1 MGTEQ
6 DDPPGPTHRSEATGA
21 RIDPDLDPVTNPAD
35 PVCQAPDEVEDPSRH
50 LWPSHVPQ
58 LLIARADR
66 RRHATVERA
75 LRLHRHATHR
85 DAWSRRYGYHAARA
99 TGGHT

>member
-6 DDPPGPTHRSEATGA
+6 GHPPGPAHRSEATGA
-21 RIDPDLDPVTNPAD
+21 RIDPDPDPVTNPAD
-35 PVCQAPDEVEDPSRH
+35 QVWQATDEVEGPSRP
-50 LWPSHVPQ
+50 LLSSHVPQ

-85 DAWSRRYGYHAARA
+85 DAWSRRYGNHVARS